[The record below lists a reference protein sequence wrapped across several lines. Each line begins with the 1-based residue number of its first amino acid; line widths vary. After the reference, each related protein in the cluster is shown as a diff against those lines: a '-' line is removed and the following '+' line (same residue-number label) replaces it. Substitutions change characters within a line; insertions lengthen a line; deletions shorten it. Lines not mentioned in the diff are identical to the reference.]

1 MVRWSTVTF
10 AGCVTKGPSGR
21 VSRASARASLRRACY
36 AGLASQG
43 QSVRVSSASEQCE
56 GVASQGKGLYS
67 PRYPKPVMAEL
78 LAAPLIRD
86 VPDFP
91 KPGIIFKDITP
102 VLEDPAAFQ
111 EVIDL
116 LAEDAIRRGAEVI
129 VGIESRGFVF
139 GTPLALKCKLPFAMA
154 RKLGKLPYE
163 RITEEYALEYGT
175 NTVEMHTDAIK
186 PGQKA
191 YIVDDL
197 LATGGTAG
205 AARRLVERLG
215 GEVVGFGCM
224 IELTFLNGRH
234 NLLGMPV
241 TALMEF

>member
-1 MVRWSTVTF
+1 
-10 AGCVTKGPSGR
+10 
-21 VSRASARASLRRACY
+21 
-36 AGLASQG
+36 
-43 QSVRVSSASEQCE
+43 
-56 GVASQGKGLYS
+56 
-67 PRYPKPVMAEL
+67 MAEL
-78 LAAPLIRD
+78 LAASLIRD

-91 KPGIIFKDITP
+91 KPGILFKDITP
-102 VLEDPAAFQ
+102 VLEDPVAFQ

-116 LAEDAIRRGAEVI
+116 MSEKAIESGADVI

-139 GTPLALKCKLPFAMA
+139 GTPIALKCKLPFAMT

-191 YIVDDL
+191 YIIDDL
-197 LATGGTAG
+197 MATGGTAA

-215 GEVVGFGCM
+215 GTVVGVGCM
-224 IELTFLNGRH
+224 IELTFLNGRDALPGVPV
-234 NLLGMPV
+234 NALL
-241 TALMEF
+241 EF